1 MYKTIERLLSKVDLH
16 PTCYLDWRGKIC
28 IESDDTQIIKQ
39 SYIHLKKIF
48 GIYFIKEN
56 IIFKILDQ
64 PDISV
69 FFDDNNNL
77 STLKIIR
84 NHQ

>member
-1 MYKTIERLLSKVDLH
+1 MYKTIERLLSKVDLY
-16 PTCYLDWRGKIC
+16 PTCYLGWKGEIC
-28 IESDDTQIIKQ
+28 IESNNSQIIEQ

-48 GIYFIKEN
+48 GVYFIKEN

-69 FFDDNNNL
+69 FFDGNDKL
-77 STLKIIR
+77 YTFEIIR